1 MPRGLA
7 PAQSELTLKRS
18 ERMCLPETVI
28 QGKVMGLGLN
38 PVFGLMDDSVE
49 FFSEGF
55 DLIAKRRLFKDSAL
69 DLCDCIANGR
79 MISAKSLPDFSNS
92 GIRISGA

>member
-49 FFSEGF
+49 FFSESF
-55 DLIAKRRLFKDSAL
+55 NLIAKRRLFKDSAL
-69 DLCDCIANGR
+69 DLCDCIADSR
-79 MISAKSLPDFSNS
+79 MVAPQSLPDLTNS